1 MRTKLYL
8 GVIGLLLICTTNKS
22 YCQDALSAKDDKYSM
37 FYQTWDSVI
46 HEVSS
51 LKKNKYFSPFGGDYM
66 VIDGEKISK
75 LDIKAF
81 QNEKAYYANTFG
93 KTDKKIHGIS
103 ASIFAERLIKGKI
116 NMYYNIAAVTTQ
128 GGSRGDYYFQVG
140 DNEGLMP
147 LRSYQLKTYVADC
160 KQCKVLMNEAEAEY
174 NSLSSSRQMSAD
186 NYLSSEKKLVKAL
199 IAVINQYNSH

>member
-1 MRTKLYL
+1 ML
-8 GVIGLLLICTTNKS
+8 GLLLTGAVNKS
-22 YCQDALSAKDDKYSM
+22 YCQDALSARDTKHDL

-66 VIDGEKISK
+66 IIDGQKISK
-75 LDIKAF
+75 LDIRAF

-93 KTDKKIHGIS
+93 KTEKKFHGIS
-103 ASIFAERLIKGKI
+103 AAIFAERQIKGKI
-116 NMYYNIAAVTTQ
+116 NIYYNISAVTVE

-160 KQCKVLMNEAEAEY
+160 KRCKVSMNEAEAEY
-174 NSLSSSRQMSAD
+174 NSLSKSRQMSAD

-199 IAVINQYNSH
+199 IAVIIEYNSH